1 MRALR
6 WLVTAMTLVFLL
18 SPLLVIAIVS
28 VNENR
33 YMDFPPAGLSGAWY
47 SALWSDIGW
56 RSAIQ
61 RSLFIAATSA
71 ALAVA
76 VATPFAYVLR
86 TYHIRL
92 SPLLY
97 SLGILPFMLP
107 PVISALGA
115 QVFWNSTHHVGRIEN
130 VIIAHSVFFST
141 LPLITI
147 SLALETMDPAL
158 GEAAR
163 TMGANAR
170 TTFRTITLPLLVP
183 SMITGYAAAF
193 VLSLNE
199 YIIAF
204 LVAGF
209 SVETLPIKIFN
220 SLRYGFTPTIAS
232 VAVVFILISGT
243 VFSLFAIF
251 GRLLQ
256 FLGADAA
263 ALERNETAARP
274 RRRRLSL
281 PREEPVAAADP

>member
-1 MRALR
+1 MMRALK
-6 WLVTAMTLVFLL
+6 WLVTGITLVFLL
-18 SPLLVIAIVS
+18 SPLVVISIVS

-33 YMDFPPAGLSGAWY
+33 YMDFPPAGLSAAWY

-71 ALAVA
+71 ALAVV

-86 TYHIRL
+86 TYRIRL

-163 TMGANAR
+163 TMGANSR

-183 SMITGYAAAF
+183 SMVTGYAAAF

-256 FLGADAA
+256 FLGADPA
-263 ALERNETAARP
+263 ALERNETAAR
-274 RRRRLSL
+274 RRRRV
-281 PREEPVAAADP
+281 RVAPVATTVRS